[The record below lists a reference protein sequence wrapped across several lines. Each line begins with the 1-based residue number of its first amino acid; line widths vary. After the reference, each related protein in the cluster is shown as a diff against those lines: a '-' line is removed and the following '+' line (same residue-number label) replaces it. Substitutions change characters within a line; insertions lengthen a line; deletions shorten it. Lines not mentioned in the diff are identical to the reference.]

1 MRSRDSLLE
10 WIRAVQ
16 RGRCVFIG
24 KEYVANCVYAGDVVE
39 ALVRLSEGFSP
50 GGEIAHVADP
60 APMAESMAAM
70 TDALGVG
77 MVKRTVPVWAAYALA
92 AGVEAANRVLGT
104 PAPLARA
111 RVSALSST
119 CRFSGDVLRTREG
132 IRLPFGYRGGLA
144 RTVRWYRATG
154 RL

>member
-1 MRSRDSLLE
+1 M
-10 WIRAVQ
+10 
-16 RGRCVFIG
+16 FIG
-24 KEYVANCVYAGDVVE
+24 KEHVANCVYAGDVVE
-39 ALVRLSEGFSP
+39 ALVRLSERSSL
-50 GGEIAHVADP
+50 GGDIAHVADL
-60 APMAESMAAM
+60 APMAEFMAAV

-92 AGVEAANRVLGT
+92 AGVEAANRLLDT

-119 CRFSGDVLRTREG
+119 CRFYGVVLRTREG
-132 IRLPFGYRGGLA
+132 IKLPFGYRGGLA